1 MDIALAMLNKVKKRL
16 VFTRVF
22 VIKRDG
28 LPRQA
33 RDKRKSKQLTS
44 KRRLVS
50 ILTHTDVISFLWL
63 YGGSKKK
70 RRFRAI
76 LY

>member
-1 MDIALAMLNKVKKRL
+1 MDIALAMLNKVKKCL

-33 RDKRKSKQLTS
+33 RTNGNQNNSPAKDG
-44 KRRLVS
+44 
-50 ILTHTDVISFLWL
+50 SF
-63 YGGSKKK
+63 
-70 RRFRAI
+70 RF
-76 LY
+76 